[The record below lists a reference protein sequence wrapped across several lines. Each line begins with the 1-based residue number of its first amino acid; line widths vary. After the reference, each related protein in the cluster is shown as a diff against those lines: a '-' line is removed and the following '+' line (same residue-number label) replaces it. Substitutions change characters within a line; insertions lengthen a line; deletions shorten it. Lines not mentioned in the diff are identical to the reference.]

1 LSGLDPQPEVSQDA
15 RRRHRVTQQSPQS
28 GDTANVLTL
37 LLLLSLAQFVIGSV
51 LDPYLMGSSLNL
63 SPVVILA
70 RLASWGS
77 LWGIAGAFLA
87 LPITA
92 MLVIVLSEF
101 DGKLPIAI
109 LLSRDARLR
118 RLRSTSRGAGDAAP
132 DDQAW

>member
-1 LSGLDPQPEVSQDA
+1 M
-15 RRRHRVTQQSPQS
+15 
-28 GDTANVLTL
+28 LTL